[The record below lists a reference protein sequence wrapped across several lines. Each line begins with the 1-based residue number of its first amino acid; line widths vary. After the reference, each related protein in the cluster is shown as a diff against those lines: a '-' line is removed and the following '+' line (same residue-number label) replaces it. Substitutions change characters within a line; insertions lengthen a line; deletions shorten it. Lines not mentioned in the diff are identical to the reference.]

1 VTRQFYNVQM
11 QPPGCAGEQVESLHS
26 GGAEEIARQVRNGV
40 SIALALSKQMDAPK
54 CPVCGSQSFGPA
66 MSPSPSG
73 SRRSVC
79 KECERRRLSE
89 ERRNLRAL
97 RGYAARLLT
106 YAGALL
112 ILLTLLADRLPIA
125 GRSGFGWRQI
135 TGLEAG
141 AVCFL
146 VGVVTGRGLIV
157 IGGVLL
163 LVLSGGADL
172 LQLGHAPG
180 FGWRSQTV
188 LVVSCLLVIVG
199 MLWELAMRRE
209 NNRPAQ
215 D

>member
-1 VTRQFYNVQM
+1 
-11 QPPGCAGEQVESLHS
+11 
-26 GGAEEIARQVRNGV
+26 
-40 SIALALSKQMDAPK
+40 
-54 CPVCGSQSFGPA
+54 VCT
-66 MSPSPSG
+66 
-73 SRRSVC
+73 
-79 KECERRRLSE
+79 KCERRRLSE
-89 ERRNLRAL
+89 EQRNLRAIKSHI
-97 RGYAARLLT
+97 AKLLT

-135 TGLEAG
+135 IGVYVG
-141 AVCFL
+141 AMCFFL
-146 VGVVTGRGLIV
+146 GIVMGRGLIV

-172 LQLGHAPG
+172 FQLGHAPG

-199 MLWELAMRRE
+199 MLWELAMRRQ
-209 NNRPAQ
+209 NKRDAP

>member
-1 VTRQFYNVQM
+1 MLN
-11 QPPGCAGEQVESLHS
+11 
-26 GGAEEIARQVRNGV
+26 GG
-40 SIALALSKQMDAPK
+40 SIALALSQQMDAPK

-66 MSPSPSG
+66 MSTSPDG

-79 KECERRRLSE
+79 KACERRHLSE
-89 ERRNLRAL
+89 EQRHLRAL
-97 RGYAARLLT
+97 RSYAARLLT

-135 TGLEAG
+135 TGVEAG
-141 AVCFL
+141 AVCFFI
-146 VGVVTGRGLIV
+146 GIITRRGLIV

-172 LQLGHAPG
+172 FQLGHSPG

-188 LVVSCLLVIVG
+188 LAVSCLLVIVG
-199 MLWELAMRRE
+199 MLWELVMRRQ
-209 NNRPAQ
+209 NNGHAR